1 MNMKKKLTAIISGVL
16 CLALLM
22 ALPFGFSG
30 LADPDGSLNPETCTG
45 AEFNESVYDEV
56 TTFGTVLNMA
66 TNGYEW
72 PSSGTVLVKG
82 SGTNLSMSSLDGVVI
97 PSGLVIDFY
106 RYYKFAGDS
115 DYTYELMAHYDTT
128 NGSATIGSSDSGTS
142 SNSGT
147 VNRPSQTPSDSGNS
161 SNSSTSSEDWGE
173 VEKVFVPGTPSSS
186 YDNYYTDVP
195 STMWAY
201 HPIMT
206 LTNGGLLAGYGN
218 HVFGPNDA
226 LTKGQVSIIFT
237 RLTGTRMIG
246 DGESYASYSDK
257 TTASRAF
264 VAIWYAGRLDNMGG
278 SYTLNQYETSL
289 VRDSGTTGGL
299 LYSLAQNDKTAIGS
313 MSQAVYDNW
322 RAGLAAG
329 KSTDYISS
337 IDELPDGD
345 EIRQWIDEN
354 WEQMQKILHITN
366 AAKYDSVYDRTVAE
380 CEAAICRAYNLGMF
394 GGVDNQG
401 TFAPYSP
408 MTRAQMAQI
417 LYNMGW
423 TYEGVLDY

>member
-30 LADPDGSLNPETCTG
+30 LADPDTGLNGDSGAWSEFDQSL
-45 AEFNESVYDEV
+45 YDV
-56 TTFGTVLNMA
+56 TVSSSSFKSSNF
-66 TNGYEW
+66 EW
-72 PSSGTVLVKG
+72 PSSGSVLVRA
-82 SGTNLSMSSLDGVVI
+82 SGTNWSASDFDGITVPAGIVLDIYQYAGG
-97 PSGLVIDFY
+97 STDSYKLLV
-106 RYYKFAGDS
+106 
-115 DYTYELMAHYDTT
+115 HVDTT
-128 NGSATIGSSDSGTS
+128 DGTPETIGSSNTGTS

-147 VNRPSQTPSDSGNS
+147 VNRPSQAPSNSGNS
-161 SNSSTSSEDWGE
+161 GNSSTSSKDWGE

-186 YDNYYTDVP
+186 YDDYYTDVP

-206 LTNGGLLAGYGN
+206 LTKGGLLSGYGN
-218 HVFGPNDA
+218 HVFGPNDS

-237 RLTGTRMIG
+237 RLLGNPMSGTGS
-246 DGESYASYSDK
+246 SYAPYSDK

-264 VAIWYAGRLDNMGG
+264 VAIWYAGALNMGG
-278 SYTLNQYETSL
+278 STILTAHETSL
-289 VRDSGTTGGL
+289 VNSAGINSGL
-299 LYSLAQNDKTAIGS
+299 LYNLSTNGSIGS
-313 MSQAVYDNW
+313 MWQAVYDNW
-322 RAGLAAG
+322 RAGITAG

-345 EIRQWIDEN
+345 EIRQWITEN
-354 WEQMQKILHITN
+354 WEQMASILHITN

>member
-1 MNMKKKLTAIISGVL
+1 MKKKLTAIISGVL

-30 LADPDGSLNPETCTG
+30 LADPDTGLNGDSG
-45 AEFNESVYDEV
+45 AWSEFDQSVYDV
-56 TTFGTVLNMA
+56 TVSSSSFKSSNF
-66 TNGYEW
+66 EW
-72 PSSGTVLVKG
+72 PSSGSVLVRA
-82 SGTNLSMSSLDGVVI
+82 SGTNWSASDFSGITVPAGIVLDIYQYAGG
-97 PSGLVIDFY
+97 STDSYKLLV
-106 RYYKFAGDS
+106 
-115 DYTYELMAHYDTT
+115 HVDTT
-128 NGSATIGSSDSGTS
+128 DGTPETIGSSSSNTGTS

-147 VNRPSQTPSDSGNS
+147 VNRPSQAPSNSGNS
-161 SNSSTSSEDWGE
+161 GNSSTSSKDWGE
-173 VEKVFVPGTPSSS
+173 VEKVFVPGTPSAS
-186 YDNYYTDVP
+186 YDTYYTDVP

-206 LTNGGLLAGYGN
+206 LTKGGLLSGYGN
-218 HVFGPNDA
+218 HVFGPNDS

-237 RLTGTRMIG
+237 RLLGNPMSGTGS
-246 DGESYASYSDK
+246 SYAPYSDK

-264 VAIWYAGRLDNMGG
+264 VAIWYAGALNMGG
-278 SYTLNQYETSL
+278 STILTAHETSL
-289 VRDSGTTGGL
+289 VNSAGINSGL
-299 LYSLAQNDKTAIGS
+299 LYNLSTNGSIGS
-313 MSQAVYDNW
+313 MWQAVYDNW
-322 RAGLAAG
+322 RAGITAG

-345 EIRQWIDEN
+345 EIRQWITEN
-354 WEQMQKILHITN
+354 WEQMASILHITN

>member
-1 MNMKKKLTAIISGVL
+1 MKKLKRLLTALLAVVLLVGVVPAHAAGLNGESGAWSEFDQSLYDVTVSSSS
-16 CLALLM
+16 
-22 ALPFGFSG
+22 FKSSNFTW
-30 LADPDGSLNPETCTG
+30 PDNGS
-45 AEFNESVYDEV
+45 
-56 TTFGTVLNMA
+56 
-66 TNGYEW
+66 
-72 PSSGTVLVKG
+72 VLVRA
-82 SGTNLSMSSLDGVVI
+82 SGTNWSASDFSGITVPAGIVLDIYQYVGG
-97 PSGLVIDFY
+97 STDTYNLLV
-106 RYYKFAGDS
+106 
-115 DYTYELMAHYDTT
+115 HVDTT
-128 NGSATIGSSDSGTS
+128 DGTPETIGSSSSNTGTS

-147 VNRPSQTPSDSGNS
+147 VNRPSQAPNNSGNSGNS
-161 SNSSTSSEDWGE
+161 STSNEDWGE

-186 YDNYYTDVP
+186 YDDYYTDVP

-237 RLTGTRMIG
+237 RLTGTRMVG

-322 RAGLAAG
+322 RAGLTAG

-394 GGVDNQG
+394 GGVDSQG

>member
-1 MNMKKKLTAIISGVL
+1 MNMKKKLTAIISGIL

-30 LADPDGSLNPETCTG
+30 LADPDTGLNGESGKWSEFDQSIYDVTVSSSSFKSNNFTWPDNGS
-45 AEFNESVYDEV
+45 
-56 TTFGTVLNMA
+56 
-66 TNGYEW
+66 
-72 PSSGTVLVKG
+72 VLVRA
-82 SGTNLSMSSLDGVVI
+82 SGTNWSASDFNGITVPAGIVLDIYQYAGG
-97 PSGLVIDFY
+97 STDSYKLLV
-106 RYYKFAGDS
+106 
-115 DYTYELMAHYDTT
+115 HVDTT
-128 NGSATIGSSDSGTS
+128 DGTPVTIGSSSSNTGTS

-147 VNRPSQTPSDSGNS
+147 VNRPSQAPSNSGNS
-161 SNSSTSSEDWGE
+161 GNSSTSSKDWGE
-173 VEKVFVPGTPSSS
+173 VQKVFVPGTPSSS
-186 YDNYYTDVP
+186 YDDYYTDVP

-218 HVFGPNDA
+218 HVFGPNDS

-237 RLTGTRMIG
+237 RLLGNPMSGTGS
-246 DGESYASYSDK
+246 SYAPYSDK

-264 VAIWYAGRLDNMGG
+264 VAIWYAGALNMGG
-278 SYTLNQYETSL
+278 STILTAHETSL
-289 VRDSGTTGGL
+289 VNSAGINSGL
-299 LYSLAQNDKTAIGS
+299 LYNLSTNGSIGS
-313 MSQAVYDNW
+313 MWQAVYDNW

-345 EIRQWIDEN
+345 EIRQWITEN
-354 WEQMQKILHITN
+354 WEQMASILHITN
-366 AAKYDSVYDRTVAE
+366 AAKYDSVYDRTIAE

-394 GGVDNQG
+394 GGVDSQG

>member
-1 MNMKKKLTAIISGVL
+1 M
-16 CLALLM
+16 LLSTGTNWS
-22 ALPFGFSG
+22 ASDFSG
-30 LADPDGSLNPETCTG
+30 ITVPAGIVLDIYQYAGGSTDSYKLLVHVDNTDGTPE
-45 AEFNESVYDEV
+45 
-56 TTFGTVLNMA
+56 
-66 TNGYEW
+66 
-72 PSSGTVLVKG
+72 
-82 SGTNLSMSSLDGVVI
+82 
-97 PSGLVIDFY
+97 
-106 RYYKFAGDS
+106 
-115 DYTYELMAHYDTT
+115 
-128 NGSATIGSSDSGTS
+128 TIGSSSSNSGNS

-147 VNRPSQTPSDSGNS
+147 VNRPSQAPNKPSNS
-161 SNSSTSSEDWGE
+161 NSSSTSSKDWGE

-186 YDNYYTDVP
+186 YDDYYTDVP

-206 LTNGGLLAGYGN
+206 LTKGGLLSGYGN
-218 HVFGPNDA
+218 HVFGPNDS

-237 RLTGTRMIG
+237 RLLGNPMSGTGS
-246 DGESYASYSDK
+246 SYAPYSDK

-264 VAIWYAGRLDNMGG
+264 VAIWYAGALNMGG
-278 SYTLNQYETSL
+278 STILTAHETSL
-289 VRDSGTTGGL
+289 VNSAGINSGL
-299 LYSLAQNDKTAIGS
+299 LYNLSTNGSIGS
-313 MSQAVYDNW
+313 MWQAVYDNW

-345 EIRQWIDEN
+345 EIRQWITEN
-354 WEQMQKILHITN
+354 WEQMASILHITN
-366 AAKYDSVYDRTVAE
+366 AAKYNSVYDRTVAE

-394 GGVDNQG
+394 GGVDSQG

>member
-30 LADPDGSLNPETCTG
+30 LADPDTGLNGESG
-45 AEFNESVYDEV
+45 KWSEFNQSVYDV
-56 TTFGTVLNMA
+56 TVSSSSFKSSNF
-66 TNGYEW
+66 EW
-72 PSSGTVLVKG
+72 PSSGSVLVRA
-82 SGTNLSMSSLDGVVI
+82 SGTNWSASDFSGITVPAGIVLDIYQYAGG
-97 PSGLVIDFY
+97 STDSYKLLV
-106 RYYKFAGDS
+106 
-115 DYTYELMAHYDTT
+115 HVDTT
-128 NGSATIGSSDSGTS
+128 DGTPETIGSSSSNTGTS

-147 VNRPSQTPSDSGNS
+147 VNRPSQAPSNSGNS
-161 SNSSTSSEDWGE
+161 GNSSTSSKDWGE
-173 VEKVFVPGTPSSS
+173 VEKVFAPGTPSSS

-218 HVFGPNDA
+218 HVFGPNDS

-237 RLTGTRMIG
+237 RLLGNPMSGTGS
-246 DGESYASYSDK
+246 SYAPYSDK

-264 VAIWYAGRLDNMGG
+264 VAIWYAGALNMGG
-278 SYTLNQYETSL
+278 STILTAHETSL
-289 VRDSGTTGGL
+289 VNSAGINSGL
-299 LYSLAQNDKTAIGS
+299 LYNLSTNGSIGS
-313 MSQAVYDNW
+313 MWQAVYDNW

-345 EIRQWIDEN
+345 EIRQWITKN
-354 WEQMQKILHITN
+354 WEQMASILHITN
-366 AAKYDSVYDRTVAE
+366 AAKYDSVYDRTIAE

-394 GGVDNQG
+394 GGVDSQG

>member
-1 MNMKKKLTAIISGVL
+1 MKRFRHFVG
-16 CLALLM
+16 ALLAAVM
-22 ALPFGFSG
+22 LVSIVPATYATGT
-30 LADPDGSLNPETCTG
+30 DGNP
-45 AEFNESVYDEV
+45 V
-56 TTFGTVLNMA
+56 
-66 TNGYEW
+66 
-72 PSSGTVLVKG
+72 
-82 SGTNLSMSSLDGVVI
+82 
-97 PSGLVIDFY
+97 
-106 RYYKFAGDS
+106 
-115 DYTYELMAHYDTT
+115 
-128 NGSATIGSSDSGTS
+128 TIGS

-147 VNRPSQTPSDSGNS
+147 SNNINRPTGSG
-161 SNSSTSSEDWGE
+161 SEDWGT
-173 VEKVFVPGTPSSS
+173 VEKVFTPGTPSAS
-186 YDNYYTDVP
+186 YNDYYTDVP
-195 STMWAY
+195 STFWAY

-237 RLTGTRMIG
+237 RLLGNPMSG
-246 DGESYASYSDK
+246 SGSSYAPYSDK

-264 VAIWYAGRLDNMGG
+264 VAIWYAGRLDMGG

-299 LYSLAQNDKTAIGS
+299 LYSLAQNDKAAIGS
-313 MSQAVYDNW
+313 MYQAVYDNW
-322 RAGLAAG
+322 RAGLTAG

-337 IDELPDGD
+337 IDDIPDGD

-354 WEQMQKILHITN
+354 WEQMASILHITS
-366 AAKYDSVYDRTVAE
+366 AAGYNSVYERTVAE

-394 GGVDNQG
+394 GGVDSQG

-423 TYEGVLDY
+423 LDAGCLRYN

>member
-30 LADPDGSLNPETCTG
+30 LADPDTGLNGDSG
-45 AEFNESVYDEV
+45 AWSEFDQSIYDV
-56 TTFGTVLNMA
+56 TVSSSSFKSSNF
-66 TNGYEW
+66 EW
-72 PSSGTVLVKG
+72 PSSGSVLVRA
-82 SGTNLSMSSLDGVVI
+82 SGTNWSASDFDGITVPAGIVLDIYQYAGG
-97 PSGLVIDFY
+97 STDSYKLLV
-106 RYYKFAGDS
+106 
-115 DYTYELMAHYDTT
+115 HVDTT
-128 NGSATIGSSDSGTS
+128 DGTPETIGSSSSNTGTS

-147 VNRPSQTPSDSGNS
+147 VNRPSQAPNKPSNS
-161 SNSSTSSEDWGE
+161 NSSSTSSKDWGE

-186 YDNYYTDVP
+186 YDDYYTDVP

-218 HVFGPNDA
+218 HVFGPNDS

-237 RLTGTRMIG
+237 RLLGNPMSGTGS
-246 DGESYASYSDK
+246 SYAPYSDK

-264 VAIWYAGRLDNMGG
+264 VAIWYAGALNMGG
-278 SYTLNQYETSL
+278 STILTAHETSL
-289 VRDSGTTGGL
+289 VNSAGINSGL
-299 LYSLAQNDKTAIGS
+299 LYNLSTNGSIGS
-313 MSQAVYDNW
+313 MWQAVYDNW
-322 RAGLAAG
+322 RAGITAG

-345 EIRQWIDEN
+345 EIRQWITEN
-354 WEQMQKILHITN
+354 WEQMASILHITN